1 MAEDGVFLAFLQ
13 QTEHHDWGIFIDF
26 RALAGSIMPGTY
38 ISSTGLSENRL
49 WRPSDPLSAGSLGRN
64 GGRSLSCNAK
74 GEADPFKEPR
84 APLGVS
90 KSPSSAPAVKL
101 QAP

>member
-1 MAEDGVFLAFLQ
+1 VPSLNRFAAINTKNLRHAGCMAEDGVFLAFLQ
-13 QTEHHDWGIFIDF
+13 ETEHHDWGIFIDF

-64 GGRSLSCNAK
+64 GAHR
-74 GEADPFKEPR
+74 
-84 APLGVS
+84 
-90 KSPSSAPAVKL
+90 
-101 QAP
+101 